1 MLICLTPLLGCRIV
15 FSQSLDNARD
25 LPVFSFGKHLI
36 WRSLIFIVNSPGR
49 SVLETRVGNLFAR
62 ISFATWLRSVSCA
75 FYDSNSSNDIYIYIY
90 NMSRIQYEIT
100 MYLSKKSG
108 SNEIVVLIRRRHFEC
123 VYFKNNILKNFLVTF
138 IYDFWSSILSKN
150 THVKF
155 HVFDQDKFQWKWT
168 PLYNKILGG
177 YSSSHQRNFQGV
189 PIVHKYAYVRP
200 CVHARHILPN
210 QFHTD
215 VTDTFVFLV
224 DWTISRFTLCLSL
237 SFSHPLTSFSF
248 EPYPFLTTSLT
259 TTQGYVATLSC
270 SKAIFEF
277 PTGANYRGIDL
288 VTSNERDEITF
299 WSFRI

>member
-1 MLICLTPLLGCRIV
+1 
-15 FSQSLDNARD
+15 
-25 LPVFSFGKHLI
+25 
-36 WRSLIFIVNSPGR
+36 
-49 SVLETRVGNLFAR
+49 
-62 ISFATWLRSVSCA
+62 
-75 FYDSNSSNDIYIYIY
+75 
-90 NMSRIQYEIT
+90 MSRIQYEIT

-177 YSSSHQRNFQGV
+177 YSSSHRRNFQGV

-270 SKAIFEF
+270 SKAIFESRLAQIIVELTWS
-277 PTGANYRGIDL
+277 PRTRETKSLSDL
-288 VTSNERDEITF
+288 FEFNIFNDSIWRKFFFLSWIF
-299 WSFRI
+299 LSLKKIFSQ